1 MENLTDLTSLQ
12 VQCLAAV
19 VIGITI
25 RFLIN
30 RRRFNR
36 RTLTGSQQ
44 FKSYFCGVV
53 VSFVE
58 NLLMLAANIT
68 ILAGAL
74 LFLIGR

>member
-1 MENLTDLTSLQ
+1 MQILIDLTSLQ
-12 VQCLAAV
+12 VQCLALV
-19 VIGITI
+19 VIGITL
-25 RFLIN
+25 RFFIN

-36 RTLTGSQQ
+36 RSFTGSQQ
-44 FKSYFCGVV
+44 FKSYFSGLV

-74 LFLIGR
+74 LFLTGR